1 MLICIGGLGIL
12 VGRSIEAEMLTK
24 LDVPLSSRV
33 VMDFLIFLI
42 ANISTDNGL

>member
-1 MLICIGGLGIL
+1 MLICIGGLVIL
-12 VGRSIEAEMLTK
+12 VGRSSDAEMLTK

-42 ANISTDNGL
+42 TKKSTDNS